1 MYSVIGLTFVLNYV
15 VNSSNTLVTDPAG
28 VVWHTGSI
36 TESAAIVSIYTM
48 LFAAAL
54 AAVKLVQRSAEV
66 AQRVGEGPSGETFT
80 NSYAEIVKERAV

>member
-1 MYSVIGLTFVLNYV
+1 
-15 VNSSNTLVTDPAG
+15 